1 MPHPERFAP
10 GSEFTHRTYFARS
23 GKLLGWKAYGVG
35 VVLFNVLLALFVYLV
50 MSLVQWG
57 FFR

>member
-1 MPHPERFAP
+1 MTGKPD
-10 GSEFTHRTYFARS
+10 
-23 GKLLGWKAYGVG
+23 KLLGWKAYGVG
-35 VVLFNVLLALFVYLV
+35 VVVFNVLLALFVYLI

>member
-1 MPHPERFAP
+1 
-10 GSEFTHRTYFARS
+10 
-23 GKLLGWKAYGVG
+23 VG

-50 MSLVQWG
+50 ISLVQWG